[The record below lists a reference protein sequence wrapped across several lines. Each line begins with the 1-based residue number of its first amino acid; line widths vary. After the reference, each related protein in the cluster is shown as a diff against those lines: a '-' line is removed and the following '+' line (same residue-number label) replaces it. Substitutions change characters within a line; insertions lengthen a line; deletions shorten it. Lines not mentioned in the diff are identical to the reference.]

1 MNASAKRAGRP
12 GCRFLALLGLALLAA
27 CASGPRPEAGF
38 GIDAVVDPAHA
49 DTRYDGFI
57 VYAAFDDPG
66 LRMRYERALC
76 ARLNAA
82 GHACTTMIAAAPPT
96 REQNAASRHAATR
109 NSGAQAT
116 LLVELAD
123 STGAARRQ
131 LAGGRPGYE
140 IRVIDNGAQS
150 VAQLITVAGRGDG
163 SVSQRSSALAA
174 AVVAGLRSGSLLYE
188 RR

>member
-1 MNASAKRAGRP
+1 M
-12 GCRFLALLGLALLAA
+12 LLSA
-27 CASGPRPEAGF
+27 CAGSRIE
-38 GIDAVVDPAHA
+38 AVVDPAHA

-57 VYAAFDDPG
+57 VYAAFDDVG

-76 ARLNAA
+76 ARLIAA

-96 REQNAASRHAATR
+96 REQDAASRHAASR

-116 LLVELAD
+116 LLIELAEG
-123 STGAARRQ
+123 TGDARRL

-140 IRVIDNGAQS
+140 IRVIDNSAQT
-150 VAQLITVAGRGDG
+150 VAQLISVAGRRDG
-163 SVSQRSSALAA
+163 SLSQRAAELAD

-188 RR
+188 RP